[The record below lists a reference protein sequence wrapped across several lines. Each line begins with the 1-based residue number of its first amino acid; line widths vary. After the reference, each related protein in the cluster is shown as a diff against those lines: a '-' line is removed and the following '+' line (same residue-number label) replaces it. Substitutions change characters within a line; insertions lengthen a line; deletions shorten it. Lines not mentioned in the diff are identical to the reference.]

1 MEATVHFIN
10 SIIWSKALIFV
21 CLGAGLFFS
30 LRTRFMQIRG
40 FPRDVPPH
48 RQG

>member
-40 FPRDVPPH
+40 FFEMCPSPS
-48 RQG
+48 G